1 MRKIP
6 WMRPMRGSKLLK
18 YEFIRTPSHLLTMT
32 DWIDLRLR
40 SKLRMLERRDRHP
53 QVSNSTMLNP
63 SVYAN
68 LLDATVNGSSRPR
81 EPDNEPSLQPAAAN
95 GAVLGPVGPP
105 QASTSENNT
114 LSAPSSPHTTQRAMI
129 RNLTMPTKPNLDI
142 PPSPPGS
149 PNLGA
154 DQKFAHFL
162 ELKKQGVHFN
172 AKLASSSALKNPS
185 LLPKLMDFAGLDE
198 PQQYATTLPVDLWDP
213 AGFPEWAYKE
223 ELLKFQQ
230 STLKRKEEEKAK
242 ASRESID
249 FVSATN
255 SGQSSRGGIP
265 GFGADSKA
273 ARGSALERVMAGLD
287 PERWTSSPSLN
298 VERRGGRMDGVRSR
312 GSSRS
317 PKKRKRTRSR

>member
-1 MRKIP
+1 MSPPPTR
-6 WMRPMRGSKLLK
+6 RG
-18 YEFIRTPSHLLTMT
+18 EWGRVRTSRSTAGLHVREQYT
-32 DWIDLRLR
+32 LRTLFPTYDPA
-40 SKLRMLERRDRHP
+40 SNDP
-53 QVSNSTMLNP
+53 QSNN
-63 SVYAN
+63 AH
-68 LLDATVNGSSRPR
+68 
-81 EPDNEPSLQPAAAN
+81 Q
-95 GAVLGPVGPP
+95 
-105 QASTSENNT
+105 
-114 LSAPSSPHTTQRAMI
+114 
-129 RNLTMPTKPNLDI
+129 TKPRY

-154 DQKFAHFL
+154 DQKFTHFL

-223 ELLKFQQ
+223 ELLRFQQ

-255 SGQSSRGGIP
+255 SGQSSRGGTP
-265 GFGADSKA
+265 GFGAGSKA